1 MKLPRGVSGERL
13 VRFLQQLGYE
23 VVRQRGRPVRLW
35 HAGPPGHAALFGTAH
50 NGLAAACALF
60 WEPRTTAV
68 RSEIAAR
75 RGVTVGFLA
84 ERL

>member
-1 MKLPRGVSGERL
+1 M

-23 VVRQRGRPVRLW
+23 VVRQRGSHVRLW
-35 HAGPPGHAALFGTAH
+35 HAGPPGHALTVPLGKSLRTGTLHAI
-50 NGLAAACALF
+50 
-60 WEPRTTAV
+60 V
-68 RSEIAAR
+68 SEIAAR